1 MEIRCNPG
9 PIWRIQGNEGSDPGK
24 NMQVRTVSLIAV
36 AILLCAPTAAG
47 AWDLQ
52 CKYSAQRELALD
64 TSGVERVELVAR
76 AGDLAVRPGSGN
88 QLRAEG
94 KACASSEDYL
104 AQTQLRSQRQGSV
117 LQVFVQVP
125 EQMSG
130 IGMFYATLDLEVE
143 LPASLPITIT
153 DTSGDM
159 VLERVRVVSITDS
172 SGDIRANDLPGEVE
186 INDSSGDLEVTGAKG
201 TVSITDSSGDIR
213 VSDAHSVLVRTDSSG
228 DMRFEH
234 IAGDVRIEQDSSGDI
249 SVTDIGG
256 NFVVVA
262 DSSGAIRVADVKGSV
277 SLPANKRN

>member
-1 MEIRCNPG
+1 MLSGGTSMR
-9 PIWRIQGNEGSDPGK
+9 S
-24 NMQVRTVSLIAV
+24 RTISLV
-36 AILLCAPTAAG
+36 VMVGLLFAASAAG

-159 VLERVRVVSITDS
+159 VLERVHVVSITDS

-234 IAGDVRIEQDSSGDI
+234 ITGDVRIEQDSSGDI

-256 NFVVVA
+256 NFMVVA

-277 SLPANKRN
+277 SLPANKRD